1 MCGFASVKYMDRHIG
16 AQSEN
21 IWMEERKGTK
31 DLFEVRTESS
41 FGIVEQTLY
50 YLQKQDMLSIKYRH
64 LFDGHNG
71 IKMAFHARQ
80 ERRISL
86 DQWLV

>member
-1 MCGFASVKYMDRHIG
+1 
-16 AQSEN
+16 
-21 IWMEERKGTK
+21 MEEKGEEKGGTK
-31 DLFEVRTESS
+31 DLFEVRTESC

-64 LFDGHNG
+64 LVNGHNS
-71 IKMAFHARQ
+71 IKMEFDARQ

-86 DQWLV
+86 DQRLI